1 VSRRTKNKSGVSE
14 YMLLNLLKDSYNMAF
29 ELGKEYHYEK
39 IQEVTDEDGMTL
51 TEHGHTYI
59 GESFLVL
66 KNENRDEIQSFVMS
80 SYNAGLG
87 AYYRLVYS
95 DLFHKTML
103 EG

>member
-1 VSRRTKNKSGVSE
+1 
-14 YMLLNLLKDSYNMAF
+14 MAF

-51 TEHGHTYI
+51 TELGADYI
-59 GESFLVL
+59 GEGFLVL

-80 SYNAGLG
+80 SYNSGSG

-95 DLFHKTML
+95 DMFHKTMI